1 MKCRPSAVSSTFVEQ
16 SHGSSSAMMT
26 EIWRMLDSSSAY
38 IKGFGGTMFAAVSGM
53 QDEDKEEEAY
63 LEVDHENMNMNM
75 EKLAKS
81 G

>member
-1 MKCRPSAVSSTFVEQ
+1 
-16 SHGSSSAMMT
+16 MMT

-53 QDEDKEEEAY
+53 QDEDEEAY
-63 LEVDHENMNMNM
+63 LEVDDENKNMNM
-75 EKLAKS
+75 ERSARS

>member
-1 MKCRPSAVSSTFVEQ
+1 
-16 SHGSSSAMMT
+16 
-26 EIWRMLDSSSAY
+26 
-38 IKGFGGTMFAAVSGM
+38 M

-63 LEVDHENMNMNM
+63 LEVDHENRNMNM